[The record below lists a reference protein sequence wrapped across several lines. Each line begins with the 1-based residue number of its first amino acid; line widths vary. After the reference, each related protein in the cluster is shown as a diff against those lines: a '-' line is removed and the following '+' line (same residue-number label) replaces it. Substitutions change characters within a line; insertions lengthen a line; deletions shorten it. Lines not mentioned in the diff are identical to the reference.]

1 MNSRGGETRDGG
13 VKVGQIL
20 LERRG
25 LNGIRKECVTG
36 KVQVRLERGERDE
49 TRVFMWKGDD
59 DWGCMKKLK
68 EARWKE
74 GRRRAS
80 QWWCHHDHIQM
91 DVGVFNPK
99 QISHLTAIRGLM
111 SSRGSCHNI
120 VAWWKK
126 RKCWNERKQT
136 PPSENTLASNWIV
149 QFLLNTKWLWSLI
162 SVSWYLKNE
171 SYRCGQRRWRGRAEA
186 ARCGGQQLGGKWAGS
201 AGRWPWKLL
210 R

>member
-36 KVQVRLERGERDE
+36 KVQVRLVRGERDE
-49 TRVFMWKGDD
+49 TRVVMWKGDD
-59 DWGCMKKLK
+59 DWGCMKKRK

-99 QISHLTAIRGLM
+99 QISHLKMELFTLP
-111 SSRGSCHNI
+111 SSHTRTHVLPGELPQYCCVMKKKKKENAEMKGNKRRLRRTRSPQTESC
-120 VAWWKK
+120 
-126 RKCWNERKQT
+126 
-136 PPSENTLASNWIV
+136 
-149 QFLLNTKWLWSLI
+149 F
-162 SVSWYLKNE
+162 Y
-171 SYRCGQRRWRGRAEA
+171 
-186 ARCGGQQLGGKWAGS
+186 
-201 AGRWPWKLL
+201 
-210 R
+210 